1 MKISIENLVLNAER
15 LPSGIDH
22 ELRNHI
28 AAYCGVKADDVLSYR
43 ILRRSIDARKKPILK
58 LLYALTAELR
68 DSARPLRDVSL
79 APAEAE
85 NGTPR
90 FECARP
96 PLHPV
101 VVGAG
106 PSGLFCALVLAM
118 AGCKPL
124 VLERGRDVVRRKAD
138 IDTFFQTRFLNEE
151 SNLLFGEG
159 GAGTWSDGKLYTRV
173 RDPRIGFILQEMIE
187 AGAAPEIAYFSHPH
201 LGSDRLPGI
210 IEKIRNKIVALGG
223 TFRWDARAESLLIRD
238 NLCGGVV
245 LGDGEKIEA
254 PFTVVASGHSARE
267 LILSLIGAG
276 VKHSMKG
283 FQIGCRIEH
292 PQAFVNFIQ
301 YGLEEPPAALGSAE
315 YSFVSRPAPERA
327 TRGATTFCM
336 CPGGE
341 IIPATPKNGR
351 LCTNGMSNAARS
363 GKFANSAIVTGLEP
377 GFFGSARE
385 AFDFLDKLE
394 KDAFVLG
401 GEDYTCPAQNA
412 LDFMRGT
419 NGKLRRG
426 SSWHFGVN
434 GARLD
439 DLMPGEITRALRRAL
454 AHFDNNAPGFIP
466 YGILTGVETRVS
478 SPVRFERS
486 EETLESSVSNLYL
499 AGEGAGMAGGIV
511 SSAADGI
518 RMAEAILKRSK

>member
-1 MKISIENLVLNAER
+1 MKISIDNLTLSANR
-15 LPSGIDH
+15 LPADIDH
-22 ELRNHI
+22 DLRNPI
-28 AAYCGVKADDVLSYR
+28 AAFCGIKADDVLSYR
-43 ILRRSIDARKKPILK
+43 ILRRSIDARKKPVLK
-58 LLYALTAELR
+58 LLYSLTVELR
-68 DSARPLRDVSL
+68 DSARPLREISL

-90 FECARP
+90 FECPHP

-101 VVGAG
+101 VVGSG
-106 PSGLFCALVLAM
+106 PAGLFCALVLAM

-138 IDTFFQTRFLNEE
+138 IDTFFQTRSLNEE

-173 RDPRIGFILQEMIE
+173 SDPRIGFILQEMIE

-210 IEKIRNKIVALGG
+210 IEKIRRKIISLGG
-223 TFRWDARAESLLIRD
+223 TFRWDAHVEKLLVRD
-238 NLCGGVV
+238 NLCKGVILSGG
-245 LGDGEKIEA
+245 EEIEA
-254 PFTVVASGHSARE
+254 PFTTVACGHSARE
-267 LILSLIGAG
+267 LILSMIESG

-301 YGLEEPPAALGSAE
+301 YGTEEAPPALGSAE
-315 YSFVSRPAPERA
+315 YNFVSRPAPERS

-341 IIPATPKNGR
+341 IIPATPKTGR
-351 LCTNGMSNAARS
+351 LCTNGMSNAARN

-377 GFFGSARE
+377 GFFASPRE

-394 KDAFVLG
+394 KDAFAMG
-401 GEDYTCPAQNA
+401 GDDYTCPAQNA
-412 LDFMRGT
+412 LDFMRGIS
-419 NGKLRRG
+419 GKLRRG
-426 SSWHFGVN
+426 SSWHFGVKK
-434 GARLD
+434 ARLD
-439 DLMPGEITRALRRAL
+439 ELLPGEVTRALRRAL
-454 AHFDNNAPGFIP
+454 AHFDHNAPGFIP

-478 SPVRFERS
+478 SPVRFDRS
-486 EETLESSVSNLYL
+486 EETLGSSVSNLYM

-518 RMAEAILKRSK
+518 RIAEAILKKAK